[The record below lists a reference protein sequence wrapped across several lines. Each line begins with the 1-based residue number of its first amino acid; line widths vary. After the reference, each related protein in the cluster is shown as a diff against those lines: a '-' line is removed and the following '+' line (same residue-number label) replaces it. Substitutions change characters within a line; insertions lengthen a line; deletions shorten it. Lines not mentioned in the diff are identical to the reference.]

1 MIEQGQGP
9 EPPEEEE
16 KGKDKKRGKRR
27 NFLLSWLEAREG
39 ASTQETSDDVES
51 PRKGF
56 SALWRRMFERD
67 VRMEPIEE
75 PEPSNPAES
84 AEDILQWWPKIA
96 QPEDRVHSTH
106 EKEEIGLS
114 VTEKTE
120 PSAPEKTREEA
131 ETPADMPEFTTYP
144 LPSSREL
151 QEQIRMLSSN
161 EAAPSGSELPG
172 ESKSLVDAK
181 EPKPE
186 ILVNK
191 KEPLAAVTLLG
202 LGAEYLGRKKQ
213 GRNQGKRIRNLERK
227 VEDHDEKTK
236 RLEMELG
243 RETREKTYQSRE
255 QKPVLGRNAEAHP
268 EKRIPRPERQDTL
281 KEHVGTAIKTEKI
294 AEEVA
299 KKVETYEKQHEAPTV
314 VLKEMVKAAEA
325 NAPVERIYERRQEIK
340 DETSPVYNYSSAV
353 PVSVIL
359 KKLSG
364 TSQANTSL
372 YPAVPGNPQSSPV
385 NTKPELYRQA
395 AQRGF
400 WGAVVIV
407 IFMLMVYLFM

>member
-39 ASTQETSDDVES
+39 ASTQETSDVDTES

-56 SALWRRMFERD
+56 SALWRRVFERN
-67 VRMEPIEE
+67 VSLESIKE
-75 PEPSNPAES
+75 PEAKKTEEKLDDILEWWPNVNKTEEDATPENEELVSAEEVTKTVSSARAVENETETQFTQLPAARELEEQVRIMRQNEFGLSNPEPATVS
-84 AEDILQWWPKIA
+84 TR
-96 QPEDRVHSTH
+96 PE
-106 EKEEIGLS
+106 I
-114 VTEKTE
+114 
-120 PSAPEKTREEA
+120 
-131 ETPADMPEFTTYP
+131 
-144 LPSSREL
+144 
-151 QEQIRMLSSN
+151 
-161 EAAPSGSELPG
+161 
-172 ESKSLVDAK
+172 K
-181 EPKPE
+181 EPE
-186 ILVNK
+186 VVVDK
-191 KEPLAAVTLLG
+191 KEPMAAVTLLG

-213 GRNQGKRIRNLERK
+213 GRNQDKRIRNLERK
-227 VEDHDEKTK
+227 VEVHDGKTK
-236 RLEMELG
+236 RLETELT
-243 RETREKTYQSRE
+243 RHETNEKNYQSRE
-255 QKPVLGRNAEAHP
+255 QKPVPRRNTEVYP
-268 EKRIPRPERQDTL
+268 EKIIPKVERKDTL
-281 KEHVGTAIKTEKI
+281 KEHTRPAAKTERL

-299 KKVETYEKQHEAPTV
+299 KRVETFEKQHEAPTV

-340 DETSPVYNYSSAV
+340 DETSPVYNYGSAV
-353 PVSVIL
+353 PVSAIL

-364 TSQANTSL
+364 TSQVNTGL
-372 YPAVPGNPQSSPV
+372 YSTVPDNIQPSPV
-385 NTKPELYRQA
+385 NPNDELYRRA